1 MLDENCVEE
10 YLKFI
15 NAENVDE
22 RKYIVVKI
30 EKTDK
35 SKFNEIEN
43 AELEFENESLEARYW
58 DNNRKKLL

>member
-15 NAENVDE
+15 KAQTVDE